1 MREDKPASH
10 MEIRRTGAEADV
22 GEKIL
27 SSVEVT
33 VEHHTQGLLA
43 GWSSTG
49 YCGVYKGSTK

>member
-1 MREDKPASH
+1 

-43 GWSSTG
+43 GWFSTG
-49 YCGVYKGSTK
+49 YCGVYKGSAK